1 MNRLILPGLTAFS
14 LVLGACA
21 SPPVHYHTLLPV
33 LENASSAQAP
43 SGFLIDV
50 LAVGIPAHL
59 DQPQL
64 VVRQGLTGI
73 AVLDGER
80 WAGPLGEELRN
91 ALSAELASRLKTQD
105 VAGLTAP
112 AHKPVL
118 RLKVQIR
125 RLDAWLN
132 HKVRLDADWA
142 LRFTDEATN
151 VTPRLVCSGQFEEPV
166 PGGYPELV
174 LGQQRLIAALADR
187 ISADARNWEHSRT
200 ADCSKSDAATADT
213 QRTAK
218 KFWPEERTGFRHPPE

>member
-1 MNRLILPGLTAFS
+1 MNRLIFPGLTAFS

-33 LENASSAQAP
+33 LENTSSAQAS

-64 VVRQGLTGI
+64 VVRQGLTAI

-80 WAGPLGEELRN
+80 WAGPLDEELRN
-91 ALSAELASRLKTQD
+91 ALSAELASRLKTRD
-105 VAGLTAP
+105 VAGLATP
-112 AHKPVL
+112 AHKSVL

-125 RLDAWLN
+125 RLDAWLD

-142 LRFTDEATN
+142 LRFTAEGTN
-151 VTPRLVCSGQFEEPV
+151 APLSLVCSGQFEEPV

-174 LGQQRLIAALADR
+174 LGQQRLIAALAER
-187 ISADARNWEHSRT
+187 IATDARNRERSRT
-200 ADCSKSDAATADT
+200 ADCSKSDAAGMR
-213 QRTAK
+213 RTAK
-218 KFWPEERTGFRHPPE
+218 N